1 MAAEKPP
8 HLTCIAPYDGHIDIY
23 NGWAYP
29 GGIPSE
35 FMSLWWNGNVR
46 PINRSPFAGPPRQI
60 PYDVPYEIGLHP
72 TFDAWWAERVV
83 APLLPSVEIPVFSIG
98 VWAKLD
104 LHLGGNILGW
114 RAVRGPKWLMV
125 TGAPNAFEACAE
137 FEAVPFHRDVLAPFY
152 DRFLKG
158 LDNGFELQAPVQVF
172 VRGAQCLE
180 NHAAWPPQ
188 GAREAAFHLRAGAAG
203 HVKSLNDGR
212 LDVAPPT
219 ETGETAYDYP
229 RPDWAIGV
237 AKLDVAGPDPLAEI
251 LTFTTPP
258 LDAPL
263 SIRGPCEFVAY
274 LSSTRSDA
282 DLIVRLTHVPPPGTG
297 QRPAIVTKGWLRASH
312 RALDAEKSTEM
323 EPYHSH
329 ADPQPIEPGKI
340 YRFEISIE
348 PMAHRFKKDNRVRLE
363 IVNGDSV
370 ITDVLWT
377 HYYVPSKIGADTI
390 YHSAEHPSALTLP
403 VTEGAEGGGPSSR

>member
-158 LDNGFELQAPVQVF
+158 LDNGFELRAPVQVF

-212 LDVAPPT
+212 LDIAPPI

-312 RALDAEKSTEM
+312 RALDPDLSGPR
-323 EPYHSH
+323 EPILSH
-329 ADPQPIEPGKI
+329 TRIEPLPIG
-340 YRFEISIE
+340 
-348 PMAHRFKKDNRVRLE
+348 E
-363 IVNGDSV
+363 IVELRVPLMHAAYDIAEGSRLRIEVANGDSLF
-370 ITDVLWT
+370 TDPIFSHSYTPDKVGRDTLHHAPGQPSRLLLSVL
-377 HYYVPSKIGADTI
+377 
-390 YHSAEHPSALTLP
+390 
-403 VTEGAEGGGPSSR
+403 